1 MRYNNKYFRE
11 VLEKDLKEKDL
22 GVNIHCKDDGI
33 HITVPPTPTYTDF
46 VKETPIEAFNIENFI
61 EKIRNLIVNYNI
73 DIQNNQEQ
81 FLESITKI
89 LNIKYDTTI
98 SPKQKVFQTVN
109 KPSLTCDAKL
119 INKLDYQMNK
129 FKKIVEKL

>member
-1 MRYNNKYFRE
+1 MY
-11 VLEKDLKEKDL
+11 
-22 GVNIHCKDDGI
+22 
-33 HITVPPTPTYTDF
+33 
-46 VKETPIEAFNIENFI
+46 
-61 EKIRNLIVNYNI
+61 NYNI

-109 KPSLTCDAKL
+109 KPTLTCDTKL